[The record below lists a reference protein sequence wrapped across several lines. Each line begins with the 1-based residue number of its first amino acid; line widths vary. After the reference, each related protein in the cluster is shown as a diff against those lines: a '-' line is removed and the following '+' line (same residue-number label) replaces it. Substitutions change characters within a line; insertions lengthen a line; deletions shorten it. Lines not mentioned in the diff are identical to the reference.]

1 MLEMHLENLVLRF
14 HMPYITLTSFI
25 ILVNVYLFNLY
36 RFAKNGSH
44 TSRRPWSRRQL
55 GFSPADLGGFSHWR
69 LTLASVAGLFLELL
83 LIRWICSEIHV
94 LPISR
99 ISY

>member
-1 MLEMHLENLVLRF
+1 MHLENLVLRF

-44 TSRRPWSRRQL
+44 TSRRPWSPRQL
-55 GFSPADLGGFSHWR
+55 GFSPADLGGFSHWQ
-69 LTLASVAGLFLELL
+69 LTLTRDKKENDAN
-83 LIRWICSEIHV
+83 RT
-94 LPISR
+94 PNSR
-99 ISY
+99 PGTFWTRP